1 MHSSIDVFCLRIG
14 WLIVPYLTF
23 YFQKYGHRYF
33 RIAIV
38 CDDDYH
44 NLSQSEGSSIVVD
57 DDGYSRKDR
66 QL

>member
-1 MHSSIDVFCLRIG
+1 MVKGISELS
-14 WLIVPYLTF
+14 
-23 YFQKYGHRYF
+23 
-33 RIAIV
+33 IV

-44 NLSQSEGSSIVVD
+44 NLSQSEGSSIVAD